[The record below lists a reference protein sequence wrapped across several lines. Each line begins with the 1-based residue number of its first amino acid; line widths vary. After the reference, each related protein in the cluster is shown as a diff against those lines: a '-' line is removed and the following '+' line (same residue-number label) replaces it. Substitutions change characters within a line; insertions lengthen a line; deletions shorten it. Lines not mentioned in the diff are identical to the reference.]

1 MLRKLISELNMD
13 TDKILPWWETSISAT
28 ATLQNSSV
36 FNIQAETKSGTF
48 LNYSANN
55 TFTLNA
61 KKTIVFFLN
70 YNQTLPFKNVTS
82 SFKNF
87 SDLSSGI
94 RVSLMDKQ
102 LQINANV
109 SNIFAQRYRADKSF
123 SDNKQSF
130 NNYWDGRALRL
141 SVNYTFGNSKV
152 KGAQKNIKFEEKNRA
167 N

>member
-1 MLRKLISELNMD
+1 
-13 TDKILPWWETSISAT
+13 
-28 ATLQNSSV
+28 
-36 FNIQAETKSGTF
+36 
-48 LNYSANN
+48 
-55 TFTLNA
+55 
-61 KKTIVFFLN
+61 
-70 YNQTLPFKNVTS
+70 
-82 SFKNF
+82 
-87 SDLSSGI
+87 
-94 RVSLMDKQ
+94 MDKQ